1 MAAHHVYVEVVCPC
15 CLQQRTT
22 RKDLLAKA
30 VKQQKQLFC
39 KPCALKAR
47 PVTWKKS
54 VEELV
59 RNQGA
64 YKSYCKAKRRVKT
77 NHKNAYAHVEFKFES
92 YEQFLK
98 ELGPRPEGSLLDRI
112 DPKGNYEPG
121 NVRWATQAEQNR
133 NKRNNVFVV
142 YEGKKMC
149 LNDAAKITGKDRNA
163 LKRRIE
169 TGCPSE
175 LLFQDGKWCSKTQ
188 KFLPTDTAK

>member
-77 NHKNAYAHVEFKFES
+77 NHKNAYAHVEFQSVQKYKVLLKF
-92 YEQFLK
+92 
-98 ELGPRPEGSLLDRI
+98 LDMAISPHR
-112 DPKGNYEPG
+112 KS
-121 NVRWATQAEQNR
+121 
-133 NKRNNVFVV
+133 
-142 YEGKKMC
+142 
-149 LNDAAKITGKDRNA
+149 A
-163 LKRRIE
+163 LK
-169 TGCPSE
+169 
-175 LLFQDGKWCSKTQ
+175 L
-188 KFLPTDTAK
+188 LPTYIQRVFFFFYLLSPTLFDPERYFQQIPQNHLVLFVNVQNHFLQKQNLLSQLQLFDFY